1 MHGEGAVLC
10 LSIGNCGSHP
20 ICEFAFGLLQDFQR
34 QLGTE
39 LMALTGV
46 SQVCSIREQGAGRDH
61 TGCTH
66 PQPLPL
72 CPLVATEGSSSK

>member
-1 MHGEGAVLC
+1 MLC

-39 LMALTGV
+39 LMHSPNEPGLQHPGAG
-46 SQVCSIREQGAGRDH
+46 SAGRDH
-61 TGCTH
+61 TGCAH

-72 CPLVATEGSSSK
+72 CPLVATVGSSSK